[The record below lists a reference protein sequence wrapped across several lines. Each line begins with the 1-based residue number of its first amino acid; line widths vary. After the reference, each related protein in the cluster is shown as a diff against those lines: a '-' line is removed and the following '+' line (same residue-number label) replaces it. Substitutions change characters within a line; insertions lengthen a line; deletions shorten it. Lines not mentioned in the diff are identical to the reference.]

1 MLLAIFYFFEWCKLN
16 YVYLIQN
23 ITKICGF
30 FYLLSHGK
38 NVWYE
43 NMTSW
48 LCAFINFIS
57 DPYWWVHK
65 ICYAN
70 KISIATSFFFFVL
83 FSFLSVRKSVHMF
96 YSLYQIHQNR
106 LTLDKPHWITSHI
119 PKIHLMCSFFVGKFL
134 KCNYKWR
141 TSKGVSWMNSQWK
154 WNSLRSDDFI
164 KLIFPKG
171 THLSTIWSS

>member
-70 KISIATSFFFFVL
+70 KISIATSFFLFCFRFFL
-83 FSFLSVRKSVHMF
+83 FENPCTCFTVYIKSIKIGWH
-96 YSLYQIHQNR
+96 SIN
-106 LTLDKPHWITSHI
+106 HI
-119 PKIHLMCSFFVGKFL
+119 GLHPTFQKFTWCALFFVGKFL